1 MYCRLQ
7 VKSAMGMPFILEETC
22 DGMWNQQGVRPFNEL
37 DKAKTKTTISQ
48 KGRNSDSIPVPMIP
62 KHTIKNEAALNGTLD
77 CHGPWT

>member
-1 MYCRLQ
+1 
-7 VKSAMGMPFILEETC
+7 MPFILEETC